1 MDAINRTFTVSAKSG
16 KHLVQLSM
24 NFPESYPINAP
35 PNFQFG
41 MTTTLDKTLQTKL
54 IKVE

>member
-41 MTTTLDKTLQTKL
+41 MTTTLDKALQTKL